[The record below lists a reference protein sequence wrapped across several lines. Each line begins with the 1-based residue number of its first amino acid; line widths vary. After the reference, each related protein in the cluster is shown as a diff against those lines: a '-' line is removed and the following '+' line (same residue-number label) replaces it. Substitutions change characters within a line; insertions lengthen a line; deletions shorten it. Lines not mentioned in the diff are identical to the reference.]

1 MKRQYEEAEKDAE
14 IQRLVLRDNGKK
26 VEGAGRV
33 DGGER
38 VILAGEGHT
47 TDGAAQGKRPK
58 KGNINQGYGTETVD
72 KDTRILVGVDGV
84 KIKQERMEEGAE
96 VERAKKEAMPTDIKT
111 DFDIIEIKDT
121 ESMEIDKD
129 EQKDEIAEG
138 WEADINLLYADDG
151 KLSAIETM
159 EEKAAMITK
168 QTSEGQGIING
179 IRHIGAAVGKKV
191 SKEYQKLY
199 NEELKGKDEEQASR
213 EADLLYDTKDNEG
226 TEATTID
233 IDGTHL
239 NYEEVYNKYIM
250 DGVMSFEE
258 MKIALQKTEREKQ
271 NKAVTDK
278 EEGRSNMHSMG
289 NKDKE
294 SIIQDRQTDKK
305 NELQEENIGGSC
317 TENNDEEEIG

>member
-179 IRHIGAAVGKKV
+179 IRHIGAAVGKK
-191 SKEYQKLY
+191 SQK
-199 NEELKGKDEEQASR
+199 NTR
-213 EADLLYDTKDNEG
+213 N
-226 TEATTID
+226 
-233 IDGTHL
+233 
-239 NYEEVYNKYIM
+239 YIM
-250 DGVMSFEE
+250 
-258 MKIALQKTEREKQ
+258 
-271 NKAVTDK
+271 
-278 EEGRSNMHSMG
+278 
-289 NKDKE
+289 
-294 SIIQDRQTDKK
+294 K
-305 NELQEENIGGSC
+305 N
-317 TENNDEEEIG
+317 